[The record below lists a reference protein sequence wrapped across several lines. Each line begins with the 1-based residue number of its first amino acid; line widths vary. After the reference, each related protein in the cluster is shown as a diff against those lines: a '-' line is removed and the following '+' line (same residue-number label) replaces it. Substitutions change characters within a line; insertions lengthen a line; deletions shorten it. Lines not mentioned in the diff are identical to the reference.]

1 MIKKKSGKTIQIVAA
16 FTFGPW
22 DPSEELRLAARILA
36 KTISRHFA
44 VLVSIL
50 KHFSVW
56 FSFRQFFFR
65 PPFFRTFFGV
75 FSFVFWQFKAIV
87 S

>member
-1 MIKKKSGKTIQIVAA
+1 MEKTTQVVAA

-36 KTISRHFA
+36 KKISRHFA

-56 FSFRQFFFR
+56 YHFF
-65 PPFFRTFFGV
+65 
-75 FSFVFWQFKAIV
+75 
-87 S
+87 